1 MSPKKLQSVLMT
13 CLRMDR
19 TLKKR
24 TLTFTLLYV
33 CFNYAILPGVKD
45 LRGHRSPGACGGVKV
60 LRDQSPQE
68 RQGLAGGQAPN
79 LGLGGVL
86 ELDRGGEGPLVNKKT
101 GKLLRP
107 QDRFYFSFWTSRIR
121 GRGAERT
128 HPWWRRRRRRP
139 GPKHTRA

>member
-1 MSPKKLQSVLMT
+1 MT

-45 LRGHRSPGACGGVKV
+45 LRGHRSPGARGRVKV

-86 ELDRGGEGPLVNKKT
+86 ELDRGGEGPLVNKKP
-101 GKLLRP
+101 GKLCPARQILFFVL
-107 QDRFYFSFWTSRIR
+107 DL
-121 GRGAERT
+121 AN
-128 HPWWRRRRRRP
+128 PW
-139 GPKHTRA
+139 